1 MILTLNKQKRKF
13 ETIEAKK
20 KIKQTKKK
28 TKWPIR
34 ECGKRRFNSLKKIQ
48 SRKRK
53 STKKNEV
60 KSKMTIKDN
69 AMFNS
74 IIDEHCITT
83 SDLSVSFQFFFTK
96 QIPNSFVFS
105 EQKSNQNPTKKE
117 LNKRKKSN

>member
-1 MILTLNKQKRKF
+1 MILTLNKQKRNLKRS
-13 ETIEAKK
+13 
-20 KIKQTKKK
+20 KQKRKSNKQKK

-105 EQKSNQNPTKKE
+105 EQKSNQNPTKKG